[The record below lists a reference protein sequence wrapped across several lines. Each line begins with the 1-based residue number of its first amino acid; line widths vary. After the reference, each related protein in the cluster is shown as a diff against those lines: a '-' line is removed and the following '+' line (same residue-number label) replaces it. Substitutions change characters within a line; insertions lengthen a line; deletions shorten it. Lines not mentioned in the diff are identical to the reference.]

1 MKTRKTVSTTKKLS
15 ESMLSVICKLR
26 SSEFATKC
34 FYKLFPRKF
43 TNKFDPVLQWIG
55 PSVHRRHPIR
65 MKTRSF
71 IDPHTSNWTL
81 RRWLKLVLSVRDIST
96 SELQWTEHDKN
107 FEHKNFE
114 RNNIER
120 NNIDCKNFDGE
131 TITLKRC
138 FSTFFQVSERLKLY
152 WSFSGT

>member
-1 MKTRKTVSTTKKLS
+1 MFLQTFSTKIHKQ
-15 ESMLSVICKLR
+15 IR
-26 SSEFATKC
+26 SSFAMNR
-34 FYKLFPRKF
+34 P
-43 TNKFDPVLQWIG
+43 IG
-55 PSVHRRHPIR
+55 PSLSQQNEDKVVYWSPR
-65 MKTRSF
+65 F
-71 IDPHTSNWTL
+71 CNWTL

-120 NNIDCKNFDGE
+120 SNIERNNIDCKNFDGE